1 MRTWLLRLKHS
12 ALKKIAAGAK
22 QLGLETKITGNKL
35 IIGDESY
42 APDELKAIPSAIM
55 NAAKQE
61 SQVKDGIAFKGDRS
75 VFSISNTR
83 VRTLYCGIYA
93 KFDQNIPLK
102 QALLNTIG
110 LNLYEATTD
119 LFWACGVDI
128 D

>member
-1 MRTWLLRLKHS
+1 M
-12 ALKKIAAGAK
+12 
-22 QLGLETKITGNKL
+22 